1 MLHERDHSCHGVVIL
16 DLLTRK
22 AAQDVPL
29 DAQPNLRSS
38 AQGANVLKRSN
49 SLFHQFQDTIVKTLD
64 PWLNPGHPAPR
75 LAKRLFLIEVG
86 FDLVE
91 EALRRGGVREDVKT
105 PLNVPDDLDS
115 ARDGESSRSC

>member
-64 PWLNPGHPAPR
+64 PWLNPGHPAPSN
-75 LAKRLFLIEVG
+75 AKQLVPIEVRLD
-86 FDLVE
+86 FVE
-91 EALRRGGVREDVKT
+91 EAVRRGGVREDVENT
-105 PLNVPDDLDS
+105 FNVPDVHNVVNGLE
-115 ARDGESSRSC
+115 ARH